1 MTVLLEAFAEPIIRM
16 FLSDADAD
24 IVRALS
30 VGSEYIRVVGACLIV
45 FTAYMLIKATFKG
58 SGDMSWFIL
67 TTLLSFVIRLVV
79 TVGFAGR
86 FGVDVIWWGFN
97 LGWIISL
104 LVAVGRYAQGGWKKK
119 ALVRQK
125 V

>member
-1 MTVLLEAFAEPIIRM
+1 MEQKTQFFTAKRIAMLGVA
-16 FLSDADAD
+16 
-24 IVRALS
+24 VALS
-30 VGSEYIRVVGACLIV
+30 Y
-45 FTAYMLIKATFKG
+45 
-58 SGDMSWFIL
+58 L
-67 TTLLSFVIRLVV
+67 TTLLSFFIRLVI

-104 LVAVGRYAQGGWKKK
+104 GVAVLRYVQGGWKKK
-119 ALVRQK
+119 SLMGRK